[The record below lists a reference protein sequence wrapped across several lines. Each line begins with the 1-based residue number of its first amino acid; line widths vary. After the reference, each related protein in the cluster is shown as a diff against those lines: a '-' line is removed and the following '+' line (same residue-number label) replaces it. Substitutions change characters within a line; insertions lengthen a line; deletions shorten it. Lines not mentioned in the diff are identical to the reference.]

1 MDSILHPIA
10 MNALERTFLLYVI
23 STTTVMGHCQTLDFA
38 VTESMRVAQ
47 EVTTQLALDELT
59 AAKLFEAALPW
70 DACLAHWNAFRD
82 SVESANIEEAE
93 LLEAMVL
100 VRSNLGACRT
110 ERSLAIRA
118 SLDSLQRLD
127 FDKLSLPEK
136 PRVLH
141 FGLHNRMDCVV
152 CKPENN
158 TP

>member
-1 MDSILHPIA
+1 MASNPPPTPMIA
-10 MNALERTFLLYVI
+10 LRQASLLFVGFGA
-23 STTTVMGHCQTLDFA
+23 SVTMHGQVLNFDL
-38 VTESMRVAQ
+38 TESMRVAQ
-47 EVTTQLALDELT
+47 EVTTQLALDEEA
-59 AAKLFEAALPW
+59 AAKLLEVALPW
-70 DACLAHWNAFRD
+70 DACLAHWNAYRD

-93 LLEAMVL
+93 LLEAMVML
-100 VRSNLGACRT
+100 RSNLGDCRT

-118 SLDSLQRLD
+118 SLDSLQRIE

>member
-1 MDSILHPIA
+1 
-10 MNALERTFLLYVI
+10 
-23 STTTVMGHCQTLDFA
+23 
-38 VTESMRVAQ
+38 MRVAQ
-47 EVTTQLALDELT
+47 EVTTQLALDEAT

-93 LLEAMVL
+93 LFEAMVKI
-100 VRSNLGACRT
+100 RSNLDDCRT
-110 ERSLAIRA
+110 GRNLAIRA
-118 SLDSLQRLD
+118 SLDSLKRLN

-141 FGLHNRMDCVV
+141 FGFHNRMDCVV
-152 CKPENN
+152 CKPEKN

>member
-1 MDSILHPIA
+1 
-10 MNALERTFLLYVI
+10 MNALKRTSILCVGLGAA
-23 STTTVMGHCQTLDFA
+23 VMGHGQSLDFA
-38 VTESMRVAQ
+38 LTESMRVAQ
-47 EVTTQLALDELT
+47 EVTTQLALDE
-59 AAKLFEAALPW
+59 AAATKLLEAALPW
-70 DACLAHWNAFRD
+70 DACLAHWNAYRD
-82 SVESANIEEAE
+82 SLESANIEESQ
-93 LLEAMVL
+93 LLEAMAM

-110 ERSLAIRA
+110 ERSLAIRT
-118 SLDSLQRLD
+118 SLDSLQRLE

>member
-1 MDSILHPIA
+1 
-10 MNALERTFLLYVI
+10 
-23 STTTVMGHCQTLDFA
+23 
-38 VTESMRVAQ
+38 MRVAQ
-47 EVTTQLALDELT
+47 EVTTQLALDEAA
-59 AAKLFEAALPW
+59 AAKLLEAALPW

-82 SVESANIEEAE
+82 SVESANIEEAQ
-93 LLEAMVL
+93 LFEAMVMI
-100 VRSNLGACRT
+100 RSNLDDCRA

-118 SLDSLQRLD
+118 SLDSLKRLD

-152 CKPENN
+152 CKPKEN

>member
-1 MDSILHPIA
+1 
-10 MNALERTFLLYVI
+10 MNGLKRVFIMCLVFGTA
-23 STTTVMGHCQTLDFA
+23 VMGHGQTFDFA
-38 VTESMRVAQ
+38 LTESMRVAQ
-47 EVTTQLALDELT
+47 EVTTQLALDE
-59 AAKLFEAALPW
+59 AAATKLLEAALPW

-82 SVESANIEEAE
+82 SVESANIEEAQ
-93 LLEAMVL
+93 LLEALVM
-100 VRSNLGACRT
+100 VRSKLGACRT
-110 ERSLAIRA
+110 ERSLAIRT
-118 SLDSLQRLD
+118 SLDSLQRLE

>member
-1 MDSILHPIA
+1 
-10 MNALERTFLLYVI
+10 MNAMRASIFWMVLGTAVMCHGQTF
-23 STTTVMGHCQTLDFA
+23 DFA
-38 VTESMRVAQ
+38 LTESMRVAQ
-47 EVTTQLALDELT
+47 EVTTQLALDEVA
-59 AAKLFEAALPW
+59 AAKLLEAALPW
-70 DACLAHWNAFRD
+70 DACLAHWNAYRD
-82 SVESANIEEAE
+82 SVESANIEESQ
-93 LLEAMVL
+93 LLEAMAM

-110 ERSLAIRA
+110 ERRLAIRT
-118 SLDSLQRLD
+118 SLDSLQRLE

>member
-1 MDSILHPIA
+1 
-10 MNALERTFLLYVI
+10 MNGLKRTFLFSMVLGSAVATHGQ
-23 STTTVMGHCQTLDFA
+23 SFDFA
-38 VTESMRVAQ
+38 LTESMRVAQ
-47 EVTTQLALDELT
+47 EVTTQLALDEAA
-59 AAKLFEAALPW
+59 AAKLLEAALPW

-82 SVESANIEEAE
+82 SVESANIEEAQ
-93 LLEAMVL
+93 LFEAMVM
-100 VRSNLGACRT
+100 VRSNLDDCRA

-118 SLDSLQRLD
+118 SLDSLKRLD

-152 CKPENN
+152 CKPEKN

>member
-1 MDSILHPIA
+1 MDSNPTPFP
-10 MNALERTFLLYVI
+10 MNAEKRASIMWVFLGAAMAAHGQ
-23 STTTVMGHCQTLDFA
+23 SFDFA
-38 VTESMRVAQ
+38 LTESMRVAQ
-47 EVTTQLALDELT
+47 EVTTQLELDEVA
-59 AAKLFEAALPW
+59 AAKLLEAALPW

-82 SVESANIEEAE
+82 SVESANIKEDQ
-93 LLEAMVL
+93 LLEAMIMVG
-100 VRSNLGACRT
+100 SNLGACRT

-118 SLDSLQRLD
+118 SLDSLQRLE

>member
-1 MDSILHPIA
+1 MDSISIPFS
-10 MNALERTFLLYVI
+10 MNAMRASILCVVLGTAVMCHGQTF
-23 STTTVMGHCQTLDFA
+23 DFA
-38 VTESMRVAQ
+38 LTESMRVAQ
-47 EVTTQLALDELT
+47 EVTTQLALDEVA
-59 AAKLFEAALPW
+59 AAKLLEAALPW
-70 DACLAHWNAFRD
+70 DACLAHWNAYRD
-82 SVESANIEEAE
+82 SVESANIEESQ
-93 LLEAMVL
+93 LLEAMAM

-110 ERSLAIRA
+110 ERSLAIRT
-118 SLDSLQRLD
+118 SLDSLRRLE

>member
-1 MDSILHPIA
+1 MNAMRASILWMVLGTAVMCHGQ
-10 MNALERTFLLYVI
+10 TF
-23 STTTVMGHCQTLDFA
+23 DFA
-38 VTESMRVAQ
+38 LTESMRVAQ
-47 EVTTQLALDELT
+47 EVTTQLALDEVA
-59 AAKLFEAALPW
+59 AAKLLEAALPW
-70 DACLAHWNAFRD
+70 DACLAHWNAYRD
-82 SVESANIEEAE
+82 SVESANIEEAK
-93 LLEAMVL
+93 LFEAMVM
-100 VRSNLGACRT
+100 VRSNLGDCRT

-118 SLDSLQRLD
+118 ILDSLQRVE

>member
-1 MDSILHPIA
+1 
-10 MNALERTFLLYVI
+10 MNGLKRVFIMCLVFEKA
-23 STTTVMGHCQTLDFA
+23 VMGHGQTFDFA
-38 VTESMRVAQ
+38 LTESMRVAQ
-47 EVTTQLALDELT
+47 EVTTQLALDE
-59 AAKLFEAALPW
+59 AAATKLLEAALPW

-82 SVESANIEEAE
+82 SVESASIEEAQ
-93 LLEAMVL
+93 LLEAMVM

-110 ERSLAIRA
+110 ERSLAIRV
-118 SLDSLQRLD
+118 SLDSLQRLE

>member
-1 MDSILHPIA
+1 MNAMRASILWMVLGTAVTCHGQ
-10 MNALERTFLLYVI
+10 TF
-23 STTTVMGHCQTLDFA
+23 DFA
-38 VTESMRVAQ
+38 LTESMRVAQ
-47 EVTTQLALDELT
+47 EVTTQLALDEVA
-59 AAKLFEAALPW
+59 AAKLLEAALPW
-70 DACLAHWNAFRD
+70 DACLAHWNAYRD
-82 SVESANIEEAE
+82 SVESANIEEAK
-93 LLEAMVL
+93 LFEAMVM
-100 VRSNLGACRT
+100 VRSNLGDCRT

-118 SLDSLQRLD
+118 ILDSLRRLE

>member
-1 MDSILHPIA
+1 
-10 MNALERTFLLYVI
+10 MNALKRTFLLYVVF
-23 STTTVMGHCQTLDFA
+23 TTTAMGHSQTLDFA
-38 VTESMRVAQ
+38 LTESMRVAQ
-47 EVTTQLALDELT
+47 EVTTQLALDEPA
-59 AAKLFEAALPW
+59 AAKLLKAALPW

-118 SLDSLQRLD
+118 SLDSLQRFE

-152 CKPENN
+152 CKPEKN

>member
-1 MDSILHPIA
+1 
-10 MNALERTFLLYVI
+10 MNGLKRTFLFSMVLGSAVATHGQ
-23 STTTVMGHCQTLDFA
+23 SFDFA
-38 VTESMRVAQ
+38 LTESMRVAQ
-47 EVTTQLALDELT
+47 EVTTQLALDEAT
-59 AAKLFEAALPW
+59 AAKLLEAALPW

-93 LLEAMVL
+93 LFEAMVMI
-100 VRSNLGACRT
+100 RSNLDDCRT

-152 CKPENN
+152 CKPEKN

>member
-1 MDSILHPIA
+1 MNAMRASILWMVLGTAVMCHGQ
-10 MNALERTFLLYVI
+10 TF
-23 STTTVMGHCQTLDFA
+23 DFA
-38 VTESMRVAQ
+38 LTESMRVAQ
-47 EVTTQLALDELT
+47 EVTTQLALDEVA
-59 AAKLFEAALPW
+59 AAKLLEAALPW
-70 DACLAHWNAFRD
+70 DACLAHWNAYRD

-93 LLEAMVL
+93 LLEAMVM
-100 VRSNLGACRT
+100 VRSNLGDCRT

-118 SLDSLQRLD
+118 SLDSLQRIE
-127 FDKLSLPEK
+127 FDKLNLPEK

>member
-1 MDSILHPIA
+1 MDSISIPFS
-10 MNALERTFLLYVI
+10 MNAMRASIFWVVLGTAVTGHGQTF
-23 STTTVMGHCQTLDFA
+23 DFA
-38 VTESMRVAQ
+38 LTESMRVAQ
-47 EVTTQLALDELT
+47 EVTTQLALDEVA
-59 AAKLFEAALPW
+59 AAKLLEAALPS
-70 DACLAHWNAFRD
+70 DACLAHWNAYRD
-82 SVESANIEEAE
+82 SLESANIEESQ
-93 LLEAMVL
+93 LLEAMAM

-118 SLDSLQRLD
+118 SLDSLQRLE

-158 TP
+158 IP

>member
-1 MDSILHPIA
+1 
-10 MNALERTFLLYVI
+10 MNGLKRVFIMCLVFGTA
-23 STTTVMGHCQTLDFA
+23 VMGHGQTFDFA
-38 VTESMRVAQ
+38 LTESMRVAQ
-47 EVTTQLALDELT
+47 EVTTQLALDE
-59 AAKLFEAALPW
+59 AAATKLLEAALPW
-70 DACLAHWNAFRD
+70 DACLTHWNAFRD
-82 SVESANIEEAE
+82 SLESANIEEAQ
-93 LLEAMVL
+93 LLEAMVM
-100 VRSNLGACRT
+100 VRSKLGACRT

-118 SLDSLQRLD
+118 SLDSLQRLE

>member
-1 MDSILHPIA
+1 MNAMRASILWMVLGTAVMCHGQ
-10 MNALERTFLLYVI
+10 TF
-23 STTTVMGHCQTLDFA
+23 DFA
-38 VTESMRVAQ
+38 LTESMRVAQ
-47 EVTTQLALDELT
+47 EVTTQLALDEVA
-59 AAKLFEAALPW
+59 AAKLLEAALPW
-70 DACLAHWNAFRD
+70 DACLAHWNAYRD
-82 SVESANIEEAE
+82 SVESANIEESQ
-93 LLEAMVL
+93 LLEAMAM

-110 ERSLAIRA
+110 ERSLAIRT
-118 SLDSLQRLD
+118 SLDSLRRLE

>member
-1 MDSILHPIA
+1 
-10 MNALERTFLLYVI
+10 
-23 STTTVMGHCQTLDFA
+23 
-38 VTESMRVAQ
+38 MRVAQ
-47 EVTTQLALDELT
+47 EVTTQLALDEAT
-59 AAKLFEAALPW
+59 AAKLLEAALPW

-93 LLEAMVL
+93 LFEAMVMI
-100 VRSNLGACRT
+100 RSNLDDCRT

-118 SLDSLQRLD
+118 SLDSLQCLD

-152 CKPENN
+152 CKPEKN